1 MTIPKPLVWLV
12 GALIL
17 AYFIAQDSQYAASVD
32 NLARDAHQAACE

>member
-17 AYFIAQDSQYAASVD
+17 AYLLAPDSRYGAGVETMS
-32 NLARDAHQAACE
+32 RDAYQAACE